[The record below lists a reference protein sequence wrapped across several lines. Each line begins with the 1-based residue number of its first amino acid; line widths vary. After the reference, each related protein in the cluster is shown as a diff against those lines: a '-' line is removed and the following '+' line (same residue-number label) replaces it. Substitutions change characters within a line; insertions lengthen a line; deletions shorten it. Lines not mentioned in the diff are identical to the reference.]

1 MQIITNNVPRHLI
14 YGYELTDMERAEF
27 DYYSDDD
34 IVNASFVRY
43 KGQLYDVG
51 EFMRWNGVQD
61 SPLAKWDGYM
71 SDSYFSGT
79 LVRFADSSCESVIMA
94 RYFS

>member
-1 MQIITNNVPRHLI
+1 MNIITNNVPRNVICGH
-14 YGYELTDMERAEF
+14 ELSSKERSEF

-43 KGQLYDVG
+43 KGQLYDLK

-79 LVRFADSSCESVIMA
+79 LVRFADSSCEYVIMA